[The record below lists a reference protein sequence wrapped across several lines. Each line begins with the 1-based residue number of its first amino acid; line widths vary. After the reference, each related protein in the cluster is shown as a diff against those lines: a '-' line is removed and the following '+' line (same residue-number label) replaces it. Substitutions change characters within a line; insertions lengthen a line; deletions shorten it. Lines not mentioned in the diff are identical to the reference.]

1 MPLRSPSASSP
12 FCWKPSIEERKLHT
26 DQQLVTYASAM
37 SSERLAN
44 NEYSNTQPFWSSARK
59 VIIQVLLCQRKIQ
72 CLKLI
77 HLPSTEHDYIIRTYT
92 YHTLKY
98 TYSTSDDCHQLFL
111 TGDPLNSIY
120 CNISCWVENGIF
132 HSVAVRPS
140 VLVFSIDDIHLKMVW
155 LPLLASLNR
164 PFGRCVCVWIVSIY
178 FLPDVLSDSLDYK
191 KLWPTNHHEAWHCVA
206 PPLAQTMPR
215 GHSPSVR
222 SDEGNVCPRHDLQLR
237 VRTTNPSNSQ
247 TMGVATTFHSVLHS
261 LLVWWYGLDSARIRK
276 QSSYYNSCV
285 TAWHSM

>member
-12 FCWKPSIEERKLHT
+12 FCWKSSMEVRKLHT

-37 SSERLAN
+37 SLKRLAN

-59 VIIQVLLCQRKIQ
+59 VIIQVLLSKKNTVSQTDSPTINRAW
-72 CLKLI
+72 L
-77 HLPSTEHDYIIRTYT
+77 HHT

-120 CNISCWVENGIF
+120 CNISCCVENGIF

-140 VLVFSIDDIHLKMVW
+140 VLVVSIDDIHLKMAW

-164 PFGRCVCVWIVSIY
+164 PFGRCVWIVSYI
-178 FLPDVLSDSLDYK
+178 FSP
-191 KLWPTNHHEAWHCVA
+191 WCA

-247 TMGVATTFHSVLHS
+247 TMGVATTFHSVLHIACWYDGMDWILPGSAKS
-261 LLVWWYGLDSARIRK
+261 LHITIQV
-276 QSSYYNSCV
+276 
-285 TAWHSM
+285 

>member
-1 MPLRSPSASSP
+1 MSQTDSPTINRA
-12 FCWKPSIEERKLHT
+12 WLH
-26 DQQLVTYASAM
+26 
-37 SSERLAN
+37 
-44 NEYSNTQPFWSSARK
+44 
-59 VIIQVLLCQRKIQ
+59 
-72 CLKLI
+72 
-77 HLPSTEHDYIIRTYT
+77 HT

-120 CNISCWVENGIF
+120 WIYCNISCCVENGIV

-140 VLVFSIDDIHLKMVW
+140 VLVVSIDDIHLKMAW

-164 PFGRCVCVWIVSIY
+164 PFGRCVWIVSYI
-178 FLPDVLSDSLDYK
+178 FSP
-191 KLWPTNHHEAWHCVA
+191 WCA

-237 VRTTNPSNSQ
+237 VRTTNPSKSQVMELQTLSIQSYVACWYDGTSMDWILPGSANS
-247 TMGVATTFHSVLHS
+247 LHITIH
-261 LLVWWYGLDSARIRK
+261 V
-276 QSSYYNSCV
+276 
-285 TAWHSM
+285 